1 MILIGWFG
9 SGAGDSDG
17 RSHLDYL
24 CGGGGNISPHSE
36 ESTKP
41 GDPPLELLTMGWVAL
56 VTG

>member
-9 SGAGDSDG
+9 SEACDFHG
-17 RSHLDYL
+17 RCGLYYL

-36 ESTKP
+36 ESAKP